1 MSYTICDTEA
11 LVLHHWPHKDSSRK
25 LLLYTRNLG
34 RIIASAQAVRK
45 VDAKLKSALQTYS
58 NTHLSLVFGRGGWRI
73 VGAAANT
80 NYHFSATDPAGTA
93 LLSRVN
99 SLFLRLVAGQEA
111 DPLTY
116 NILTAG
122 YGAVADP
129 DIPNDLLERL
139 LVLRILARLGYA
151 PDKEADDLAV
161 FLDSDDYSKNT
172 LEKFEQHSKQALK
185 QINRF
190 LSTTQL

>member
-1 MSYTICDTEA
+1 MSYTVCDTEA

-25 LLLYTRNLG
+25 LLLYTRDIG
-34 RIIASAQAVRK
+34 RIIANAQAVRK

-58 NTHLSLVFGRGGWRI
+58 NTHLSLVFGRGGWRV
-73 VGAAANT
+73 VGAAPNT
-80 NYHFSATDPAGTA
+80 NYHLSATDSAGTA

-122 YGAVADP
+122 YGAVVDP

-139 LVLRILARLGYA
+139 LVFRILARLGYA
-151 PDKEADDLAV
+151 PDKEAGDLTA

-172 LEKFEQHSKQALK
+172 LKEFAQHSEEALK
-185 QINRF
+185 QINQS
-190 LSTTQL
+190 LATTQL